1 MIAVLVALLL
11 FAPAAPSLSLSKAQA
26 PKDARVAVTVVDQTG
41 AVIPNAQV
49 TVTPVPD
56 PGTIIA
62 PVPTNDKGVAVL
74 SGLAP
79 GRYSI
84 KAEFPGFEPRILKD
98 VQVKAGDNK
107 HVAVLA
113 IQGLQD
119 SVTVSRDAREAAS
132 DRRSTFGTAMT
143 REQIESLSDDPDEM
157 KQQLQDIAG
166 GNAVIRVDSFE
177 GGRLPPKS
185 AIKAIHITRDAFA
198 AENHYAG
205 GLFID
210 IITQPGIGPL
220 RTNMNMR
227 FRDGSMSGRPHVLPG
242 GTLQQKGPERTQSY
256 NGGIGGSL
264 IKQKASF
271 SINANSNTSFDTP
284 YYHYFTSNGA
294 LVEGLAPRRPRDN
307 VFVYGLFDYAITR
320 DQTLRMSLF
329 RDQSTSNNIGVGG
342 VNLLERAY
350 SSEDNNTTLRIQE
363 AGPLG
368 RRFFTNTRAS
378 INWSRSD
385 ARSLFEAPTIN
396 VLEAFTSGG
405 QQKRGGV
412 RSNTVNLQSDLD
424 YVRGIHSVRTGL
436 QLEGGSYRSND
447 SSNYLGTYTFVDLP
461 AFLAGTP
468 RSYTIRTGDPNIAYK
483 NLQAGMYAQDDIRIR
498 KNLTVSPGVRYEA
511 QTHLADYNNVG
522 PRFGVTW
529 SPGKSGKT
537 TLRGSAGIFYDWLQ
551 SSYYEQTL
559 RVDGIRQR
567 EANII
572 NPSYPTPPPA
582 AAGTAAATNKYLL
595 SDGLQMQRNI
605 RFSAGVQRTVTR
617 MLNVNATYAHTS
629 GDNLMRGLNLNGP
642 VNGVRPDPA
651 FANVVQVLGDAQSR
665 QHTLNVGAVINF
677 NVPKAGG
684 PAGGPSGPVMIGG
697 GGGMIM
703 IMNGA
708 PPPPPPPGGAPNPAN
723 ARWNWRRMSVF
734 MNLGLGRLLNN
745 TDGAFSLPAT
755 GRIEDDWGPA
765 SFDIR
770 RRFNV
775 NLSSSQLRNFNANLN
790 FNVSSAQPYTIRTGV
805 DTNGDLL
812 FTDRPAGVG
821 RNSARGAGQ
830 WNLNGFFTYSRQFGK
845 PVQLPGGI
853 NFRSD
858 GGALTASQGAASSAG
873 RFRLSFNAS
882 IQNITNH
889 GNLGGYIGTVTSP
902 GFGRPSIIVGTRKVD
917 FGVGLSF

>member
-1 MIAVLVALLL
+1 MTALLVALLSL
-11 FAPAAPSLSLSKAQA
+11 APLSPGLSLSKAQA
-26 PKDARVAVTVVDQTG
+26 AKDARVTVTVVDQTG
-41 AVIPNAQV
+41 AVIPNAKV

-56 PGTIIA
+56 PGAAVA
-62 PVPTNDKGVAVL
+62 PVTTNDKGVAAVT
-74 SGLAP
+74 GLAP
-79 GRYSI
+79 GRYTI
-84 KAEFPGFEPRILKD
+84 EAAFPGFETRVLKD
-98 VQVKAGDNK
+98 VPVKAGDNK

-143 REQIESLSDDPDEM
+143 REQIEALSDEPGEM
-157 KQQLQDIAG
+157 AQQLQDIAG

-198 AENHYAG
+198 AENHFAG

-220 RTNMNMR
+220 RTNMNTR
-227 FRDGSMSGRPHVLPG
+227 LRDGSMSGRPHVLPG
-242 GTLQQKGPERTQSY
+242 GTLQEKGPERTQSY

-271 SINANSNTSFDTP
+271 SVNANSNTSFDTP
-284 YYHYFTSNGA
+284 YYHYYTPEGA
-294 LVEGLAPRRPRDN
+294 LVEGLAPRQPRDN
-307 VFVYGLFDYAITR
+307 MFLFGLFDYAITK
-320 DQTLRMSLF
+320 DQTLRFNLGHE
-329 RDQSTSNNIGVGG
+329 QSTRKNIGIGG
-342 VNLLERAY
+342 VNLLERGY
-350 SSEDNNTTLRIQE
+350 TTGDNNTMLRIQE

-368 RRFFTNTRAS
+368 RRFFINTRAS
-378 INWSRSD
+378 LNWSRSD
-385 ARSLFEAPTIN
+385 SSSLFEDRTIN

-412 RSNTVNLQSDLD
+412 RSNTINLQSDLD

-436 QLEGGSYRSND
+436 QIEGGSYRSND

-468 RSYTIRTGDPNIAYK
+468 RSYTIRTGDPNIAYQ
-483 NLQAGMYAQDDIRIR
+483 NVQAGIYAQDDVRIR

-511 QTHLADYNNVG
+511 QTHLPDYNNFG
-522 PRFGVTW
+522 PRLGITW

-537 TLRGSAGIFYDWLQ
+537 TLRGSAGVFYDWLV

-559 RVDGIRQR
+559 RVDGVRQR
-567 EANII
+567 EVNII
-572 NPSYPTPPPA
+572 NPSYPIPPPI

-605 RFSAGVQRTVTR
+605 RFSAGVQRTMTR
-617 MLNVNATYAHTS
+617 MVSVNATYAHTS
-629 GDNLMRGLNLNGP
+629 GDHLMRGLNLNAP
-642 VNGVRPDPA
+642 VNGVRPDSSL
-651 FANVVQVLGDAQSR
+651 ANVVQVIGDARSR
-665 QHTLNVGAVINF
+665 QHTLNVGASINF
-677 NVPKAGG
+677 NVPKPGG
-684 PAGGPSGPVMIGG
+684 PAGAAGPGGVMMMGDR
-697 GGGMIM
+697 MM
-703 IMNGA
+703 IMNG
-708 PPPPPPPGGAPNPAN
+708 GGAPGGPAA
-723 ARWNWRRMSVF
+723 ARWDWRRMQIF
-734 MNLGLGRLLNN
+734 TNLNLGRMLNN
-745 TDGAFSLPAT
+745 TDGPFALPAT

-775 NLSSSQLRNFNANLN
+775 GWISSQLRNFNANLN
-790 FNVSSAQPYTIRTGV
+790 FNVSSAQPYTIRTGF

-821 RNSARGAGQ
+821 RNSARGAAQ
-830 WNLNGFFTYSRQFGK
+830 WNVNGFFSYSRQFGK
-845 PVQLPGGI
+845 PVQMPGGI

-858 GGALTASQGAASSAG
+858 GGALTATQGAASSAG

-882 IQNITNH
+882 VQNLTNH
-889 GNLGGYIGTVTSP
+889 GNLGGFVGTLTSP
-902 GFGRPSIIVGTRKVD
+902 NYGKATALINGTRKID
-917 FGVGLSF
+917 IGMGISF